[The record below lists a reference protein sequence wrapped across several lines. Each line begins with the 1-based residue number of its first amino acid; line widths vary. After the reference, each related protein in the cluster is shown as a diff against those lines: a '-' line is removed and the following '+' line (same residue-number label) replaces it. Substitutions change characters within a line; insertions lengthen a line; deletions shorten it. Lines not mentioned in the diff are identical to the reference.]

1 MYRYGRVIC
10 PECSLVSE
18 FHEPGEI
25 RGGCEHFERVMETE
39 EGKVAVFFHH
49 YGEEVP
55 VILDSVADQ
64 CAVIE
69 CPICGEEVNACIHG
83 KAKQYVVRSRCSQFR
98 SIRRDGAKI
107 CIRFQSEDREESI
120 CL

>member
-1 MYRYGRVIC
+1 MYRYVRVIC

-18 FHEPGEI
+18 FREPGGI
-25 RGGCEHFERVMETE
+25 KGGCEHFERVMETE

-83 KAKQYVVRSRCSQFR
+83 KAKQYVVRSRCPHFR
-98 SIRRDGAKI
+98 SIRRDGDQI
-107 CIRFQSEDREESI
+107 CIRFQSEDREENI

>member
-1 MYRYGRVIC
+1 MHRYIRVIC
-10 PECSLVSE
+10 PVCGNVTSYQK
-18 FHEPGEI
+18 PGESST
-25 RGGCEHFERVMETE
+25 GCDHFERVIETD
-39 EGKVAVFFHH
+39 EGKIAVFFHH

-55 VILDSVADQ
+55 VLLDSVADQ

-83 KAKQYVVRSRCSQFR
+83 DAKQYLVRSKCPHFR
-98 SIRRDGAKI
+98 AINRENGHL
-107 CIRFQSEDREESI
+107 CVRFQHGENEQSV